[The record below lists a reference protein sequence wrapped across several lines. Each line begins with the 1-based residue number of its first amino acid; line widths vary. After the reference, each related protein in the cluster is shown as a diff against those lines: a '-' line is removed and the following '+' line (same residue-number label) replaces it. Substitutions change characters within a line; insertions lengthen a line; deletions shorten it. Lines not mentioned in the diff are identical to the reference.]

1 MGLSVNITEDTL
13 PEMNETLL
21 LNLTSDDGIT
31 NVTDESVILYILN
44 NGKFSQV
51 WSNGRFLWSSKILF
65 SGSKVTLEKYY
76 SYESFCTKYEIVVLS
91 TNKKNV

>member
-1 MGLSVNITEDTL
+1 MSEGTATNSSDFTYQDSPGGQLIFKPGETTMGLSVNITEDTL

-51 WSNGRFLWSSKILF
+51 
-65 SGSKVTLEKYY
+65 
-76 SYESFCTKYEIVVLS
+76 
-91 TNKKNV
+91 